1 MHNKILSSVP
11 HSHKMPLFKFVVLT
25 IYTMPNLY
33 YKALEVI
40 QLSSQTDDIMS
51 KAVADQPMEQVGL
64 MFTDNSWGSL
74 CIPKSK
80 YVITA
85 IMNLQVNLAILVE
98 GCLLLFVTIVNR
110 RFSVVRF
117 GSNTKP

>member
-33 YKALEVI
+33 YKAFEVI
-40 QLSSQTDDIMS
+40 QLSRQADDIMS
-51 KAVADQPMEQVGL
+51 MAVAEVIKPMEQVGL
-64 MFTDNSWGSL
+64 MFSDNSWGSL
-74 CIPKSK
+74 CITKSK

-85 IMNLQVNLAILVE
+85 IMNLWSSKV
-98 GCLLLFVTIVNR
+98 
-110 RFSVVRF
+110 
-117 GSNTKP
+117 SNTC

>member
-25 IYTMPNLY
+25 IYTTN
-33 YKALEVI
+33 AFEVI
-40 QLSSQTDDIMS
+40 QLSSQADDIMS
-51 KAVADQPMEQVGL
+51 IAEAEVMKPIEQVGL
-64 MFTDNSWGSL
+64 MFGDNSWGSL

-85 IMNLQVNLAILVE
+85 IVNLNKRI
-98 GCLLLFVTIVNR
+98 
-110 RFSVVRF
+110 
-117 GSNTKP
+117 

>member
-1 MHNKILSSVP
+1 MHNKILSSVL

-33 YKALEVI
+33 YKAFEVI
-40 QLSSQTDDIMS
+40 QLSRQADDIMS
-51 KAVADQPMEQVGL
+51 MAVADVIKPMEQVGL
-64 MFTDNSWGSL
+64 MFSDNSWGSL

-85 IMNLQVNLAILVE
+85 IMNLW
-98 GCLLLFVTIVNR
+98 
-110 RFSVVRF
+110 
-117 GSNTKP
+117 